1 MMTPPQQLVQQPP
14 PESKRPEVPEF
25 VKRLSGSLAAK
36 TVDAEDEPT
45 ESENKMRSFSLM
57 SSGISKPN

>member
-25 VKRLSGSLAAK
+25 VKRLSGSLAASIK
-36 TVDAEDEPT
+36 NAADEEP
-45 ESENKMRSFSLM
+45 EGENKMRSFSLM